1 MNNTSNPISSNYK
14 ILLIE
19 DDDYYARLVTIW
31 LNDLD
36 SFDCEVLHCQ
46 TLTQGKAAIQE
57 FSYFDAI
64 LLDLSLP
71 DSSGI
76 ETLTRLLAGQG
87 QLNVI
92 VLTGRLDKNWGIQAL
107 KEGAQD
113 FLVKGEFDAEFLG
126 RTLHYSIERNLVVK
140 RLELTQQIAH
150 IGSWECRPE
159 DHFFKASEEFYRIFG
174 RNFAQKITCD
184 DILAIHSPL
193 NLIVEI
199 QEEARS
205 KGDAQKD
212 IWIKNAEGFDR
223 YVAVFCRA
231 TYFNRGFGFYGIL
244 QDITERKQ
252 AQELRE
258 ANELAKQT
266 ARLKEQFFANVS
278 HEMRTP
284 LNAILGISHLL
295 SSSPL
300 SNTQIQY
307 VETIRQSSKVLMKII
322 GDLLQMSSLQ
332 NGQVQL
338 SYTTFQLRQLIEQAH
353 LVLLYKIKEK
363 QLDFKCQIDPRIPA
377 YFQGDALR
385 LNQVLT
391 NLLSNAI
398 KFTHA
403 GVITLCVHYQGETRG
418 KAHLLFSISDTG
430 IGIEPSFQE
439 RIFDPFV
446 RVERSDQI
454 YEGTGLG
461 LPITKALVEQMG
473 GQIRVESEAGKG
485 STFFIDLWLNRVDH
499 SQLESHGTKQLETP
513 EENMAFTI
521 LLVDDHNINRLV
533 AQKILERKWPK
544 AKVIPAADG
553 EEAIHLLIEHPI
565 DIILMDLQMPKQD
578 GLSATRFIRTQ
589 LQPDK
594 SLTPVLLMTANAQV
608 TDNDEIMLNRQFD
621 DYILKPFEPEQL
633 YEKIKAHL
641 KPMRAI

>member
-1 MNNTSNPISSNYK
+1 MNTPDNPMTSNFK
-14 ILLIE
+14 LLLIE
-19 DDDYYARLVTIW
+19 DDYYYAQLVTIW
-31 LNDLD
+31 LKGLE
-36 SFDCEVLHCQ
+36 SIDCEVVHCQ
-46 TLTQGKAAIQE
+46 TLAQGKAAIEE
-57 FSYFDAI
+57 FPNFDAI

-71 DSSGI
+71 DSSGL
-76 ETLTRLLAGQG
+76 ETLTHLLAGQA

-107 KEGAQD
+107 QEGAQD
-113 FLVKGEFDAEFLG
+113 FLVKGAFDAEFLG
-126 RTLHYSIERNLVVK
+126 RTLHYSIERNLVLK

-159 DHFFKASEEFYRIFG
+159 DHFFKASEELYRIFG
-174 RNFAQKITCD
+174 RNFALKITCED
-184 DILAIHSPL
+184 VRAIDSPL
-193 NLIVEI
+193 FLIMEI
-199 QEEARS
+199 QEEARLR
-205 KGDAQKD
+205 GDVQKD
-212 IWIKNAEGFDR
+212 VWIKNAEGVDR

-231 TYFNRGFGFYGIL
+231 TYFNRTFGFYGIL

-252 AQELRE
+252 AQELKE

-295 SSSPL
+295 STSPL
-300 SNTQIQY
+300 SNTQRQY

-332 NGQVQL
+332 SGQVQL
-338 SYTTFQLRQLIEQAH
+338 SLTDFNLRHLIEQAH

-363 QLDFKCQIDPRIPA
+363 KLDFKCEIDPRIPD

-391 NLLSNAI
+391 NLLSNAV

-403 GVITLCVHYQGETRG
+403 GVITLCVYYQGESEG
-418 KAHLLFSISDTG
+418 KVQLLFTISDTG
-430 IGIEPSFQE
+430 IGIDPHFQE

-473 GQIRVESEAGKG
+473 GHIRVESETGKG
-485 STFFIDLWLNRVDH
+485 SIFFVDLCLNLGAQEASTYSASMFLDA
-499 SQLESHGTKQLETP
+499 P
-513 EENMAFTI
+513 EEHFEFTL
-521 LLVDDHNINRLV
+521 LLVDDHSINRLV

-544 AKVIPAADG
+544 AKVIAAVDG
-553 EEAIHLLIEHPI
+553 EEAIHLLLKHPI
-565 DIILMDLQMPKQD
+565 DIVLMDLQMPKRD
-578 GLSATRFIRTQ
+578 GLTATRYIRTQ
-589 LQPDK
+589 MQPDK
-594 SLTPVLLMTANAQV
+594 SSIPVLLMTANAQV
-608 TDNDEIMLNRQFD
+608 VDNDEIMLSPAFD

-641 KPMRAI
+641 KPLRVL